1 MMRDFSH
8 LSDLTYREIFA
19 LFLEQLPQYAGVV
32 CDYRPAKEPYT
43 FQGWLKDGSTI
54 FVAFEDATGM
64 FTVTNERVGDED
76 ITFAEMLKLFKDK
89 NPYFASTV
97 SDYKPGPGSNC
108 IRIWTND
115 GKEYLIR
122 WFPSVSQFTSELV
135 GGDDKCMI

>member
-54 FVAFEDATGM
+54 FVAFEEATGN
-64 FTVTNERVGDED
+64 FTVT
-76 ITFAEMLKLFKDK
+76 T
-89 NPYFASTV
+89 
-97 SDYKPGPGSNC
+97 
-108 IRIWTND
+108 
-115 GKEYLIR
+115 
-122 WFPSVSQFTSELV
+122 EL
-135 GGDDKCMI
+135 GGDDECMI